1 MIKIWNI
8 QIKFV
13 YLRKIVYMNEEF
25 EIYYTEVLSYLDSTV
40 LPIHLKKGIGED
52 LREYIYIL
60 FYKNINET
68 TAATAVSGFLT
79 IFKKYLN

>member
-1 MIKIWNI
+1 
-8 QIKFV
+8 
-13 YLRKIVYMNEEF
+13 MNEEF
-25 EIYYTEVLSYLDSTV
+25 ETYYAEVLSYLDSSV
-40 LPIHLKKGIGED
+40 LPPNLERGIGED

-68 TAATAVSGFLT
+68 TAATAVSGFLS